1 MSYSLTPKK
10 APSLK
15 LIQVI
20 DNGSAKTFIYENP
33 NDQVKLGLIKQ
44 LLNKMKLFLRS

>member
-33 NDQVKLGLIKQ
+33 NDKVKLGLIKE
-44 LLNKMKLFLRS
+44 LLNKIASYLR